1 MHNSYDNKD
10 NNKNNK
16 IKGNFA
22 NDKQKKFYM
31 IGRAFK
37 IGNIIGTT
45 VLLFFVGKH
54 FLGA

>member
-1 MHNSYDNKD
+1 MRHNN
-10 NNKNNK
+10 
-16 IKGNFA
+16 KGNFA
-22 NDKQKKFYM
+22 NSQQKKFYM

-54 FLGA
+54 FLGV

>member
-1 MHNSYDNKD
+1 MQH
-10 NNKNNK
+10 NNKNK
-16 IKGNFA
+16 KGNFA
-22 NDKQKKFYM
+22 NDQQKKFYL

-54 FLGA
+54 FLGV